1 MPVTIPALDEPLPLL
16 ATINDDI
23 FGTLP
28 VVDLSQF
35 EEAPMLADQW
45 RDEFMTG
52 GHYWQWR
59 KRGKDG
65 KKERARY
72 GGKAELLSD
81 ERRTAYRARSAKLAE
96 TKSRRSTTNAD

>member
-1 MPVTIPALDEPLPLL
+1 M
-16 ATINDDI
+16 ATMNDNI
-23 FGTLP
+23 FGALP

-35 EEAPMLADQW
+35 EEALILEDQW
-45 RDEFMTG
+45 RDEFMAN

-59 KRGKDG
+59 KRGKNG

-72 GGKAELLSD
+72 GGKSELLSN

-96 TKSRRSTTNAD
+96 AKSRRFAADAD